1 MMISPMSHVTLT
13 PDLALRT
20 AVRYLTRVIPKGQHE
35 ADELLTTIETLK
47 RISSTPVK
55 RS

>member
-1 MMISPMSHVTLT
+1 MSSAILT
-13 PDLALRT
+13 PADIALRT

-35 ADELLTTIETLK
+35 ADELYTTIETLK